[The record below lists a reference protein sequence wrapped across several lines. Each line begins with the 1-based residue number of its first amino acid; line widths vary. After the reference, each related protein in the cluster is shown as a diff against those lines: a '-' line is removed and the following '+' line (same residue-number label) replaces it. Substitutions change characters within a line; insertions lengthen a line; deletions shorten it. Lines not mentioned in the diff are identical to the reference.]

1 MNSILKNNVNV
12 NNTNIAA
19 IIQNNSNNFEIKN
32 DKNYKLNN
40 KDICNVLKYF
50 SYNIQHRF

>member
-12 NNTNIAA
+12 NNTNIVT

>member
-1 MNSILKNNVNV
+1 MNSILKNNVNI
-12 NNTNIAA
+12 NNTN
-19 IIQNNSNNFEIKN
+19 IQNNSNNFEIKN

-40 KDICNVLKYF
+40 KDICNVVKYF